1 MALSA
6 KEYSEIVRLQRILFR
21 MKEKKYTTLTELAIE
36 EGYYDQAHFTRK
48 FREYMC
54 MNPLEYVR
62 QLRTT
67 GFQDK
72 IEEI

>member
-1 MALSA
+1 
-6 KEYSEIVRLQRILFR
+6 

-54 MNPLEYVR
+54 MNPLEYDR
-62 QLRTT
+62 QLRAT

-72 IEEI
+72 IREM